1 MISALSSRIV
11 KQVQLADLLSF
22 PEYNSPFLHSTG
34 IEWSPGT
41 AKVFMHVIKVTDRE
55 LFEIYQNESSNMSI
69 RYLTL
74 DNKYDEFLKVIRKLF
89 DTIKTFVSLADA
101 LRRSEY

>member
-1 MISALSSRIV
+1 
-11 KQVQLADLLSF
+11 
-22 PEYNSPFLHSTG
+22 
-34 IEWSPGT
+34 
-41 AKVFMHVIKVTDRE
+41 MHVIKVTDRE

-74 DNKYDEFLKVIRKLF
+74 DNKYDEFLKDIRKLF